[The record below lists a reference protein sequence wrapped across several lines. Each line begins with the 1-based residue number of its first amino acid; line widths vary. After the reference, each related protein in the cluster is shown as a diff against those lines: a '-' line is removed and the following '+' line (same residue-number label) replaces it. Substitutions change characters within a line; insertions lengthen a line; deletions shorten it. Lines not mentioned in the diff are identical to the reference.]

1 MQRWESMP
9 SAQRPTMTALDAIY
23 ARHATRAFTPA
34 EIDEPTIRQLL
45 AAAVH
50 APTAMHLEPWAFV
63 IVQDRALLRRI
74 SDRAKVVA
82 ALPQGEL
89 HRELART
96 PSAPRLPAP
105 FSDPAFNIFYNA
117 GALVIIC
124 GKPMGHFVAA
134 DCWLAAENLMIA
146 ATALGLATCPIG
158 FAVTALG
165 EPDIKRELGIPDGV
179 TTFAPIIVGV
189 PTTTPAPT
197 TRREPEIWAWK
208 K

>member
-146 ATALGLATCPIG
+146 ATAMGLATCPIG

-165 EPDIKRELGIPDGV
+165 DPDIKRELAIPDGV

>member
-1 MQRWESMP
+1 MTTPQP
-9 SAQRPTMTALDAIY
+9 PTMTAFDAIY

-34 EIDEPTIRQLL
+34 EIDEPTIRQLI

-63 IVQDRALLRRI
+63 IVQDRALLHRI
-74 SDRAKVVA
+74 SDRAKAVA
-82 ALPQGEL
+82 AMPQGEL

-96 PSAPRLPAP
+96 PSSPRLPAM
-105 FSDPAFNIFYNA
+105 FADPAFNIFYNA
-117 GALVIIC
+117 GTLIIIC

-146 ATALGLATCPIG
+146 ATAMGLATCPIG
-158 FAVTALG
+158 FALTALG
-165 EPDIKRELGIPDGV
+165 DADIKRELGIPDGV

-189 PTTTPAPT
+189 PAVAPVPT

>member
-1 MQRWESMP
+1 MP

-146 ATALGLATCPIG
+146 ATAMGLATCPIG

-165 EPDIKRELGIPDGV
+165 DPDIKRELAIPDGV